1 MRDIILNLDTRSC
14 MLLIA
19 SVNAYQEILQER
31 YKTSEYFF
39 MCYKDEKR
47 KQLSEDNYTA
57 LMARMYQV
65 DNLKSYLLSSIPVDI
80 YL

>member
-1 MRDIILNLDTRSC
+1 MEVLQMRDIILNLDTHSC

-39 MCYKDEKR
+39 HVL
-47 KQLSEDNYTA
+47 QG
-57 LMARMYQV
+57 
-65 DNLKSYLLSSIPVDI
+65 
-80 YL
+80 